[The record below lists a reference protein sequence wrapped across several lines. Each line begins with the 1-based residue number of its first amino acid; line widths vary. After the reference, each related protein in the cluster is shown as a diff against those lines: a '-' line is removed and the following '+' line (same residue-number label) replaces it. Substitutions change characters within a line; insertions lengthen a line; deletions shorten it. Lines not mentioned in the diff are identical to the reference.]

1 MKKERW
7 VVSAKR
13 ADFQA
18 IADRFGIDPVI
29 ARLIRNRDV
38 TGEKEIEE
46 YLFGDLEQLHDP
58 LLMKDMERA
67 ADLIAEKIREK
78 KPIRIIGDYDIDG
91 VTATYILLTGLKD
104 LGADV
109 DVRIPDRIADGY
121 GLNEH
126 LVQFAAD
133 EGRDMIVTCDNG
145 IAAGSQIRLAKELGM
160 TVVVTD
166 HHEVPFEEDENGER
180 RYILPPADAV
190 VNPKQKDCSYPFPG
204 LCGAAV
210 AWKLIQTMEAKAGI
224 PKEHSFRFLEFV
236 AIATIGDVMDLQ
248 GENRIFVKAGLRALH
263 KTQNLGLQELI
274 RVQGI
279 EAENVTPYHIGFVL
293 GPCINASGRL
303 DTAEHSLKL
312 LCAKTREEA
321 AKLAGDLKDLNESR
335 KELTRQ
341 GEAKAIEL
349 VETSPLQNDK
359 VLVVYLP
366 DCHESLAG
374 IIAGRLRE
382 HFHKPSF
389 VLTRSEEGVKGSG
402 RSIEAYSMYE
412 ELCKCKEL
420 MTKFGG
426 HPKAGGFS
434 LRPEDVETFRQ
445 MVYAYCRECYPKM
458 PEYSVSAD
466 MEITGDCLTVEQV
479 TELMKLE
486 PCGEGNRKPVFLLRN
501 CTVQSKR
508 ALKEGKFTSMELRT
522 GGAVLKA
529 ISFAMPFAKCFADI
543 GSSVDVLA
551 TVELNEFRGNT
562 SAELRIIEMRPAGFR
577 EDRFFAALRTYEEI
591 SRGEGCDKRLAPR
604 VIPDRPALMSVYDL
618 IRAHGGSMSAEEMC
632 VYGGGDL
639 NYCMLRIALDAFS
652 EAGMAQVSADGGSV
666 TLIPVNTKT
675 DLMATGVISRLRQSL
690 TA

>member
-1 MKKERW
+1 MKKWLCAASPAADNEITQQFGELLGGVMLSRGIT
-7 VVSAKR
+7 SLDR
-13 ADFQA
+13 AREF
-18 IADRFGIDPVI
+18 FGCSS
-29 ARLIRNRDV
+29 LS
-38 TGEKEIEE
+38 
-46 YLFGDLEQLHDP
+46 DP
-58 LLMKDMERA
+58 LLIKDMEA
-67 ADLIAEKIREK
+67 AVEVIRGALDEGKKITVF
-78 KPIRIIGDYDIDG
+78 GDYDCDG
-91 VTATYILLTGLKD
+91 ITSTAMLYGYLNAM
-104 LGADV
+104 GAEADYY
-109 DVRIPDRIADGY
+109 IPDRSEGY
-121 GLNEH
+121 GMNLEALKH
-126 LVQFAAD
+126 ILDSGTELIITV
-133 EGRDMIVTCDNG
+133 DNG
-145 IAAGSQIRLAKELGM
+145 ISAVEEAKYIAERGAQL
-160 TVVVTD
+160 VITD
-166 HHEVPFEEDENGER
+166 HHQPPQELPVCEACVDPHRADDNSPFKE
-180 RYILPPADAV
+180 
-190 VNPKQKDCSYPFPG
+190 
-204 LCGAAV
+204 LCGAGV
-210 AWKLIQTMEAKAGI
+210 
-224 PKEHSFRFLEFV
+224 V
-236 AIATIGDVMDLQ
+236 
-248 GENRIFVKAGLRALH
+248 
-263 KTQNLGLQELI
+263 
-274 RVQGI
+274 
-279 EAENVTPYHIGFVL
+279 
-293 GPCINASGRL
+293 
-303 DTAEHSLKL
+303 LKL
-312 LCAKTREEA
+312 LCALEEDEDFVLEQYADLAAVGTVADVMPLIGENRFIVRRGLENIHSSQNQGLDKLIRSAGIDPARVDSTSIAFSIAPRINAVGRIARADRAVELLLTESPEQAGLISEELALCNSQRTAEETRIMEEA
-321 AKLAGDLKDLNESR
+321 AQQIEQR
-335 KELTRQ
+335 PELLR
-341 GEAKAIEL
+341 ER
-349 VETSPLQNDK
+349 
-359 VLVVYLP
+359 VLVVSGEGWKHGVIGLVCAKLLNKYGKPVLVISV
-366 DCHESLAG
+366 ENGEARGSARG
-374 IIAGRLRE
+374 IDGFSIYKLLEGCSR
-382 HFHKPSF
+382 
-389 VLTRSEEGVKGSG
+389 VL
-402 RSIEAYSMYE
+402 
-412 ELCKCKEL
+412 
-420 MTKFGG
+420 TKFGG

-562 SAELRIIEMRPAGFR
+562 SAELWIIEMRPAGFR

>member
-1 MKKERW
+1 MEKWFVTMKK
-7 VVSAKR
+7 
-13 ADFQA
+13 ADFNG
-18 IADRFGIDPVI
+18 IAEKYQISPII
-29 ARLIRNRDV
+29 ARLMRNRDV
-38 TGEKEIEE
+38 IGDDAIDF
-46 YLFGDLEQLHDP
+46 YLNGTVEDLYDG
-58 LLMKDMERA
+58 LLMKDMDRA
-67 ADLIAEKIREK
+67 VDILKEKIEEGK
-78 KPIRIIGDYDIDG
+78 KIRVIGDYDIDG
-91 VTATYILLTGLKD
+91 VNATYILQQGLAG

-109 DVRIPDRIADGY
+109 DTDIPDRIKDGY
-121 GLNEH
+121 GLNQMLIDRALEDD
-126 LVQFAAD
+126 VD
-133 EGRDMIVTCDNG
+133 TIITCDNG
-145 IAAGSQIRLAKELGM
+145 IAAMSEIAYGKENGM
-160 TVVVTD
+160 TIVVTD
-166 HHEVPFEEDENGER
+166 HHEVPYLEENGEKK
-180 RYILPPADAV
+180 YLLPPADAV
-190 VNPKQKDCSYPFPG
+190 VDPHRADCEYPFKG

-210 AWKLIQTMEAKAGI
+210 AYKLVEVLYRVSGKSEQEVEHLQESLMEN
-224 PKEHSFRFLEFV
+224 V

-426 HPKAGGFS
+426 HPMAAGLSLAGEEMIEPFRRALNDNSTLTEEDFVEKVVIDVPMPITYITKNLIRQLSLLEPFGKGNTKPLFAQKGLTVLNYRIFGKNRNVVKVQLADAGGY
-434 LRPEDVETFRQ
+434 Q
-445 MVYAYCRECYPKM
+445 MDGVYF
-458 PEYSVSAD
+458 
-466 MEITGDCLTVEQV
+466 
-479 TELMKLE
+479 
-486 PCGEGNRKPVFLLRN
+486 GEGE
-501 CTVQSKR
+501 
-508 ALKEGKFTSMELRT
+508 A
-522 GGAVLKA
+522 
-529 ISFAMPFAKCFADI
+529 
-543 GSSVDVLA
+543 
-551 TVELNEFRGNT
+551 
-562 SAELRIIEMRPAGFR
+562 
-577 EDRFFAALRTYEEI
+577 FAAYVDAHPTLSVAYYPSIDTWNGR
-591 SRGEGCDKRLAPR
+591 DKLQ
-604 VIPDRPALMSVYDL
+604 IN
-618 IRAHGGSMSAEEMC
+618 I
-632 VYGGGDL
+632 
-639 NYCMLRIALDAFS
+639 
-652 EAGMAQVSADGGSV
+652 
-666 TLIPVNTKT
+666 
-675 DLMATGVISRLRQSL
+675 QSYF
-690 TA
+690 